1 MKNLFIFD
9 FDDTLAHSEIPVFVK
24 MKDGTKKRLTSKE
37 FAKHRLEPGDLFDF
51 SEFNKL
57 IKTAIPIEHNVEL
70 LRNALSKRN
79 NKVTILTA
87 RALPYPVTYW
97 LKTMLG
103 LEVYV
108 VAVGSSDPNLKKN
121 YIEKEINK
129 GYKNVFFI
137 DDNVANVMA
146 VDTLK
151 EKYPHTN
158 IVTKVAEKD
167 ILDESHNKLR
177 ELIKNQLKKII

>member
-9 FDDTLAHSEIPVFVK
+9 FDDTLAHSNIPVFVR
-24 MKDGTKKRLTSKE
+24 MKDGSRIKLTSKE

-57 IKTAIPIEHNVEL
+57 IKTATPIEENVEL
-70 LRNALSKRN
+70 LRKALSKSN

-87 RALPYPVTYW
+87 RALAYPVTYW

-103 LEVYV
+103 LSVYV
-108 VAVGSSDPNLKKN
+108 VAVGGSDPNLKKN
-121 YIEKEINK
+121 YIDREIRK

-137 DDNVANVMA
+137 DDSIPNVMA

-151 EKYPHTN
+151 DKYPDAN
-158 IVTKVAEKD
+158 IITKVAGK
-167 ILDESHNKLR
+167 ESLMESNQRLR
-177 ELIKNQLKKII
+177 ELIKNQLKKIS